1 MEKFKVSSVLI
12 LMVWVAVGCQSQ
24 SNEVQDPLENG
35 TWVDLTHE
43 YSEETLVWPTS
54 DNFALDTLF
63 VGMTDGG
70 YYYESYS
77 FRTNE
82 HGGTHLDAPIHF
94 AEGRMS
100 TEALGLDQITGYAA
114 VVDVSENALADRN
127 YQVTV
132 EDVQTWESESGV
144 TVDDKIVLLYTGY
157 SQFWPDAEAYMG
169 TSLKG
174 DEGVAALQFPG
185 IHPDLAQWLVD
196 NRQIRAIG
204 LDTPSLDFGRS
215 TEYMSHRILFDKN
228 IPGFE
233 NVANL
238 DQILGKNA
246 YIVALPMK
254 IKNGSGAP
262 LRIVAFVRD

>member
-1 MEKFKVSSVLI
+1 MKNLRILVVLVF
-12 LMVWVAVGCQSQ
+12 LSAVAIGCQPQ
-24 SNEVQDPLENG
+24 SNEVQDPFENG
-35 TWVDLTHE
+35 NWVDLTHE

-63 VGMTDGG
+63 VGITDGG
-70 YYYESYS
+70 YYYESFS

-100 TEALGLDQITGYAA
+100 TEELSLDQITGYAA

-132 EDVQTWESESGV
+132 DDILKWESTTGQ
-144 TVDDKIVLLYTGY
+144 TVDGKIVLLYTGY
-157 SQFWPDAEAYMG
+157 SQFWSDAEAYMG
-169 TSLKG
+169 TTLKG
-174 DEGVAALQFPG
+174 EEGVAALQFPG
-185 IHPDLAQWLVD
+185 IHPELAQWLVD
-196 NRQIRAIG
+196 NRTIKAIG

-215 TEYMSHRILFDKN
+215 TDYMAHRILFDKN

-233 NVANL
+233 NIANL